1 VSTQLAG
8 DPPFAAVGEDALTR
22 PGRVPTLPNWPAGMS
37 RELALAYTGVA
48 SAQLRQW
55 EREGVVRF
63 VARGPRGAKIALRSD
78 LDSALTTLFSLI
90 AGDGADFDFDFG

>member
-1 VSTQLAG
+1 MLAQLAG
-8 DPPFAAVGEDALTR
+8 DPSFAAVEEDTVTKL
-22 PGRVPTLPNWPAGMS
+22 GRVLNLPNWPAGLS

-63 VARGPRGAKIALRSD
+63 LARGPRGAKIALRSD
-78 LDSALTTLFSLI
+78 LDSALSNLFSST
-90 AGDGADFDFDFG
+90 AGDGADFEFG

>member
-1 VSTQLAG
+1 MSTQLVR
-8 DPPFAAVGEDALTR
+8 DPPFAAVEEDAVTR
-22 PGRVPTLPNWPAGMS
+22 PGRVPTMPNWPAGMS

-78 LDSALTTLFSLI
+78 LDCALTTLFSST
-90 AGDGADFDFDFG
+90 AGDGADFDFG